1 MYSLLKHSDDYS
13 MASISFWNYYRDEI
27 NDDDHDDDA
36 SVVKSFKY
44 ETKII
49 EKTEART
56 AQGGNYDDADLS
68 P

>member
-1 MYSLLKHSDDYS
+1 

-36 SVVKSFKY
+36 SVVKLFKY